1 MIIEITEI
9 LDCDLKGGYVI
20 DGFPN
25 VGLAGSIAAESMTST
40 SDFKL
45 AGFLNSADFPPI
57 SLVREGIPY
66 YPVNIF
72 VNEKLKVA
80 VFLSHLSLPESFS
93 RAIANAMLEY
103 AKKHH
108 CKKIISSI
116 GMNPNPKVIKDIA
129 AIGSTENARNEIK
142 SLGIEMPLD
151 LTIPGIPGMLL
162 NQGRFSNQEVIVLL
176 FFPKTE
182 KSPDFESG
190 AKICLTM
197 GMFIPNLPCNLKIIK
212 IESVKAE
219 NRIKKTQ
226 NDIKQIKDDIY
237 G

>member
-1 MIIEITEI
+1 MIIEITEL
-9 LDCDLKGGYVI
+9 LDCDLEGGYVI

-45 AGFLNSADFPPI
+45 AGFLNSVDFPPI
-57 SLVREGIPY
+57 SLVRGGIPY

-93 RAIANAMLEY
+93 RAIAKVMLEY

-108 CKKIISSI
+108 CKKIISTV
-116 GMNPNPKVIKDIA
+116 GMVMNPKLTKDIA

-142 SLGIEMPLD
+142 SLGIEMSLD

-162 NQGRFSNQEVIVLL
+162 NQGRFSNQGVIVLL
-176 FFPKTE
+176 FFPKT
-182 KSPDFESG
+182 KNSPDFESG
-190 AKICLTM
+190 AKLCLTM
-197 GMFIPNLPCNLKIIK
+197 GMFIPKLPCNLKIIK
-212 IESVKAE
+212 NESAKAE
-219 NRIKKTQ
+219 KRIKKTQ
-226 NDIKQIKDDIY
+226 KETEQIRDTIY